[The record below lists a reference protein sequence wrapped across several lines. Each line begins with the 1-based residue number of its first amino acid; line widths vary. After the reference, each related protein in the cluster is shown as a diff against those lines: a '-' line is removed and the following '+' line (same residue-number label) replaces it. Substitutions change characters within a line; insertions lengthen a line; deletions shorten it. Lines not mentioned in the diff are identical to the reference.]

1 DTVSVDVISGVFTD
15 ADTTDTLTYTVA
27 GLPPDLSIYPS
38 TGLETGKVDADAS
51 QSIYDGKYTVTV
63 TADDGNGGT
72 TSDSFIWTI
81 SNPEPTATDNVNEV
95 TEDTTL
101 TATGNVLTDDDN
113 GNGVDSDPDGDDL
126 VVGAVGGDTNDVGE
140 VVTLT
145 YGSVTINADGGYT
158 YTLDNTNAAV
168 QALAV
173 GETLTDSVQ
182 YTLSDGEGG
191 TDTATLT

>member
-1 DTVSVDVISGVFTD
+1 
-15 ADTTDTLTYTVA
+15 
-27 GLPPDLSIYPS
+27 
-38 TGLETGKVDADAS
+38 
-51 QSIYDGKYTVTV
+51 TVTV

-72 TSDSFIWTI
+72 ISDSFFWTI
-81 SNPEPTATDNVNEV
+81 SNPGPSATDNTNAV

-113 GNGVDSDPDGDDL
+113 GNGVDTDPDGDVL
-126 VVGAVGGDTNDVGE
+126 AVAAVGGDSNDVGE
-140 VVTLT
+140 SVTLT
-145 YGSVTINADGGYT
+145 YGSVTINANGGYT

-191 TDTATLT
+191 TDTATLTITIHGTNDGPVVSNALNDRTN